1 MWFFLLI
8 LLAFL
13 LIIFSPVVKVWRAVR
28 KFQSD
33 YNNTMGNAQQNDN
46 KADNKTSDVKERYRR
61 YSSETGEYVNYEEI
75 EGRPQETIEPEHS
88 TESTS
93 SSSRYQEEIV
103 SDAEFEDI
111 E

>member
-8 LLAFL
+8 LLVLMLF
-13 LIIFSPVVKVWRAVR
+13 IFSPVVKVWRAVR

-33 YNNTMGNAQQNDN
+33 YNNAMGNAQQSN
-46 KADNKTSDVKERYRR
+46 KTTDNKTSDAKERYRR
-61 YSSETGEYVNYEEI
+61 YSSETGEYVNYEEL
-75 EGRPQETIEPEHS
+75 EGRPKETIEPETG

-93 SSSRYQEEIV
+93 NSSRYQEEIV